1 MNNDVITIKL
11 PSKAEYVSIARLAAS
26 VISNTV
32 GFDIEEIDD
41 IKVAVGE
48 ACNNAVLH
56 GKSEEEVYEIAFKL
70 SEEKIHI
77 EVKDDGVGFDEEKY
91 EEPDLNHL
99 KGNGLGIYIMKS
111 LMDEVDIVVGE
122 NAGTTLK
129 LIKYLEK

>member
-1 MNNDVITIKL
+1 MNNDVISIKL

-32 GFDIEEIDD
+32 GFDIEDIDD

-56 GKSEEEVYEIAFKL
+56 GKSEDEVYEIAFKL
-70 SEEKIHI
+70 SEEKVHI
-77 EVKDDGVGFDEEKY
+77 EVKDNGIGFDEEKY
-91 EEPDLNHL
+91 EEPDLDNL

-111 LMDEVDIVVGE
+111 LMDEVDIIANDKE
-122 NAGTTLK
+122 GTTLK
-129 LIKYLEK
+129 LVKYLE

>member
-56 GKSEEEVYEIAFKL
+56 GKSEDEVYEIAFKL
-70 SEEKIHI
+70 SDEKIHI
-77 EVKDDGVGFDEEKY
+77 EVKDNGIGFDEDKY
-91 EEPDLNHL
+91 EEPDLTQL

-111 LMDEVDIVVGE
+111 LMDEVDIVANNNE
-122 NAGTTLK
+122 GTTLK
-129 LIKYLEK
+129 LIKYLE

>member
-56 GKSEEEVYEIAFKL
+56 GKDAEEVYEINFML
-70 SEEKIHI
+70 SEKKIHI
-77 EVKDDGVGFDEEKY
+77 EVKDKGIGFDEEKY
-91 EEPDLNHL
+91 EEPDLENL

-111 LMDEVDIVVGE
+111 LMDEVDIVANDNE
-122 NAGTTLK
+122 GTTLK
-129 LIKYLEK
+129 LVKYLE

>member
-1 MNNDVITIKL
+1 MSNDVISIKL

-26 VISNTV
+26 VISNTI
-32 GFDIEEIDD
+32 GFDVEDIDD

-70 SEEKIHI
+70 SDDKIHI
-77 EVKDDGVGFDEEKY
+77 EVKDNGIGFDEEKY
-91 EEPDLNHL
+91 EEPDLNNL

-111 LMDEVDIVVGE
+111 LMDEVDIIANNE
-122 NAGTTLK
+122 DGTVLK
-129 LIKYLEK
+129 LVKYLD

>member
-56 GKSEEEVYEIAFKL
+56 GHSEEEVYEINFRL
-70 SEEKIHI
+70 SDEKIHI
-77 EVKDDGVGFDEEKY
+77 EVKDNGIGFDEEKY
-91 EEPDLNHL
+91 EEPDLNNL

-111 LMDEVDIVVGE
+111 LMDEVDILPNGE
-122 NAGTTLK
+122 EGTTLK
-129 LIKYLEK
+129 LIKYLE

>member
-1 MNNDVITIKL
+1 MKKDVITIKL

-32 GFDIEEIDD
+32 GFNIEEIDD

-56 GKSEEEVYEIAFKL
+56 GKSEDEVYEINFIL
-70 SEEKIHI
+70 SDDKIHI
-77 EVKDDGVGFDEEKY
+77 EVKDNGVGFDEDKY
-91 EEPDLNHL
+91 EEPDLNNL

-111 LMDEVDIVVGE
+111 LMDEVDITAE
-122 NAGTTLK
+122 NKEGTTLK
-129 LIKYLEK
+129 MVKYLE

>member
-32 GFDIEEIDD
+32 GFDIEDIDD

-56 GKSEEEVYEIAFKL
+56 GKSEEEIYEIAFKL
-70 SEEKIHI
+70 SDEKIHI
-77 EVKDDGVGFDEEKY
+77 EVKDNGIGFDEEKY
-91 EEPDLNHL
+91 EEPDLDNL

-111 LMDEVDIVVGE
+111 LMDEVDIIANDKE
-122 NAGTTLK
+122 GTILK
-129 LIKYLEK
+129 LVKYLE

>member
-32 GFDIEEIDD
+32 GFDIEDIDD

-56 GKSEEEVYEIAFKL
+56 GKNEEEVYEIAFKL
-70 SEEKIHI
+70 SDEKVHI
-77 EVKDDGVGFDEEKY
+77 EVKDNGIGFDEEKY
-91 EEPDLNHL
+91 EEPDLDNL

-111 LMDEVDIVVGE
+111 LMDEVDIIA
-122 NAGTTLK
+122 NDKDGTTLK
-129 LIKYLEK
+129 LVKYLE

>member
-1 MNNDVITIKL
+1 MSNDVITIKL

-70 SEEKIHI
+70 SEKKIHI
-77 EVKDDGVGFDEEKY
+77 EVKDNGIGFDEEKY

-111 LMDEVDIVVGE
+111 LMDEVDIIVNDE
-122 NAGTTLK
+122 EGTTLK
-129 LIKYLEK
+129 LIKYLE

>member
-1 MNNDVITIKL
+1 MKNDVITIKL

-56 GKSEEEVYEIAFKL
+56 GSGEEDIYEIDFVL

-77 EVKDDGVGFDEEKY
+77 EVKDRGIGFDEDKY
-91 EEPDLNHL
+91 EEPDLDNL

-111 LMDEVDIVVGE
+111 LMDEVDIVANE
-122 NAGTTLK
+122 DEGTVLK
-129 LIKYLEK
+129 LIKYLE

>member
-1 MNNDVITIKL
+1 MNDVITIKL

-56 GKSEEEVYEIAFKL
+56 GKSEDEVYEINFEL
-70 SEEKIHI
+70 SDSKIHI
-77 EVKDDGVGFDEEKY
+77 EVKDNGIGFDEDKY
-91 EEPDLNHL
+91 EEPDLDNL

-111 LMDEVDIVVGE
+111 LMDEVDIIANDNE
-122 NAGTTLK
+122 GTTLK
-129 LIKYLEK
+129 LVKYLD

>member
-1 MNNDVITIKL
+1 MKNDVITIKL

-32 GFDIEEIDD
+32 GFNIEEIDD

-56 GKSEEEVYEIAFKL
+56 GKSEEEVYEINFML
-70 SEEKIHI
+70 SDEKIHI
-77 EVKDDGVGFDEEKY
+77 EVKDNGIGFDEEKY
-91 EEPDLNHL
+91 EEPDLDNL

-111 LMDEVDIVVGE
+111 LMDEVDILANNNE
-122 NAGTTLK
+122 GTTLK
-129 LIKYLEK
+129 LVKYLE

>member
-1 MNNDVITIKL
+1 MNNDVISIKL

-32 GFDIEEIDD
+32 GFDIEDIDD

-70 SEEKIHI
+70 SEKKVHI
-77 EVKDDGVGFDEEKY
+77 EVKDNGIGFDEEKY
-91 EEPDLNHL
+91 EEPDLENL

-111 LMDEVDIVVGE
+111 LMDEVDIIANDKE
-122 NAGTTLK
+122 GTTLK
-129 LIKYLEK
+129 LVKYLE

>member
-1 MNNDVITIKL
+1 MNNDVISIKL

-32 GFDIEEIDD
+32 GFDIEDIDD

-70 SEEKIHI
+70 SDEKIHI
-77 EVKDDGVGFDEEKY
+77 EVKDNGIGFDEEKY
-91 EEPDLNHL
+91 EEPDLENL

-111 LMDEVDIVVGE
+111 LMDEVDIIANNKE
-122 NAGTTLK
+122 GTVLK
-129 LIKYLEK
+129 LVKYLD

>member
-32 GFDIEEIDD
+32 GFDIEDIDD

-56 GKSEEEVYEIAFKL
+56 GNNEEEVYEIAFKL
-70 SEEKIHI
+70 SDEKIHI
-77 EVKDDGVGFDEEKY
+77 EVKDNGIGFDEEKY
-91 EEPDLNHL
+91 EEPDLENL

-111 LMDEVDIVVGE
+111 LMDEVDIIA
-122 NAGTTLK
+122 NDKDGTTLK
-129 LIKYLEK
+129 LVKYLE

>member
-1 MNNDVITIKL
+1 MKL

-32 GFDIEEIDD
+32 GFDIEDIDD

-56 GKSEEEVYEIAFKL
+56 GKNEEEVYEIAFKL
-70 SEEKIHI
+70 SDEKIHI
-77 EVKDDGVGFDEEKY
+77 EVKDNGIGFDEEKY
-91 EEPDLNHL
+91 EEPDLDNL

-111 LMDEVDIVVGE
+111 LMDEVDIIA
-122 NAGTTLK
+122 NDKDGTTLK
-129 LIKYLEK
+129 LVKYLE

>member
-1 MNNDVITIKL
+1 MNKDVITIKL

-32 GFDIEEIDD
+32 GFNIEEIDD

-56 GKSEEEVYEIAFKL
+56 GKSEEEVYEINFVL
-70 SEEKIHI
+70 SDEKIHI
-77 EVKDDGVGFDEEKY
+77 EVKDNGIGFDEDKY
-91 EEPDLNHL
+91 EEPDLNNL

-111 LMDEVDIVVGE
+111 LMDEVDISAE
-122 NAGTTLK
+122 NKEGTTLK
-129 LIKYLEK
+129 MVKYLE

>member
-32 GFDIEEIDD
+32 GFDIEDIDD

-56 GKSEEEVYEIAFKL
+56 GKNEEEVYEIAFKL
-70 SEEKIHI
+70 SDEKIHI
-77 EVKDDGVGFDEEKY
+77 EVKDNGIGFDEEKY
-91 EEPDLNHL
+91 EEPDLDNL

-111 LMDEVDIVVGE
+111 LMDEVDIIA
-122 NAGTTLK
+122 NDKDGTTLK
-129 LIKYLEK
+129 LVKYLE

>member
-1 MNNDVITIKL
+1 MSNDVITIKL

-77 EVKDDGVGFDEEKY
+77 EVKDNGIGFDEEKY

-111 LMDEVDIVVGE
+111 LMDEVDIIVNDE
-122 NAGTTLK
+122 EGTTLK
-129 LIKYLEK
+129 LIKYLE

>member
-32 GFDIEEIDD
+32 GFDIEDIDD

-56 GKSEEEVYEIAFKL
+56 GKNEEEVYEIAFKL
-70 SEEKIHI
+70 SDEKIHI
-77 EVKDDGVGFDEEKY
+77 EVKDNGIGFDEEKY
-91 EEPDLNHL
+91 EEPDLNNL

-111 LMDEVDIVVGE
+111 LMDEVDIIA
-122 NAGTTLK
+122 NDKDGTTLK
-129 LIKYLEK
+129 LVKYLE

>member
-32 GFDIEEIDD
+32 GFDVEEIDD

-70 SEEKIHI
+70 SEEKVHI
-77 EVKDDGVGFDEEKY
+77 EVKDNGVGFDEDKY
-91 EEPDLNHL
+91 EEPDLNNL

-111 LMDEVDIVVGE
+111 LMDEVDID
-122 NAGTTLK
+122 ADDQGTK
-129 LIKYLEK
+129 LTMVKYLE

>member
-1 MNNDVITIKL
+1 MNDVITIKL

-32 GFDIEEIDD
+32 GFDVEEIDD

-56 GKSEEEVYEIAFKL
+56 GRSENEVYEINFKL
-70 SEEKIHI
+70 SDEKIHI
-77 EVKDDGVGFDEEKY
+77 EVKDNGKGFDEEKY
-91 EEPDLNHL
+91 EEPDLNNL

-111 LMDEVDIVVGE
+111 LMDEVDIYG
-122 NAGTTLK
+122 NNSDGTTLK
-129 LIKYLEK
+129 LIKYLE

>member
-1 MNNDVITIKL
+1 MKNDVITIKL

-56 GKSEEEVYEIAFKL
+56 GNSEDSEYEINFML
-70 SEEKIHI
+70 SDEKIHI
-77 EVKDDGVGFDEEKY
+77 EVKDNGIGFDEDKY
-91 EEPDLNHL
+91 EEPDLDNL

-111 LMDEVDIVVGE
+111 LMDEVDILANDNE
-122 NAGTTLK
+122 GTKLK
-129 LIKYLEK
+129 LIKYLE

>member
-56 GKSEEEVYEIAFKL
+56 GRSEHEVYEINFML
-70 SEEKIHI
+70 SDEKIHI
-77 EVKDDGVGFDEEKY
+77 EVKDNGVGFDEDKY
-91 EEPDLNHL
+91 EEPDLDNL

-111 LMDEVDIVVGE
+111 LMDEVDILPNGKD
-122 NAGTTLK
+122 GTVLK
-129 LIKYLEK
+129 LIKYLE

>member
-32 GFDIEEIDD
+32 GFDIEDIDD

-56 GKSEEEVYEIAFKL
+56 GNNEEEVYEIAFKL
-70 SEEKIHI
+70 SDEKIHI
-77 EVKDDGVGFDEEKY
+77 EVKDNGIGFDEEKY
-91 EEPDLNHL
+91 EEPDLDNL

-111 LMDEVDIVVGE
+111 LMDEVDIIA
-122 NAGTTLK
+122 NDKDGTTLK
-129 LIKYLEK
+129 LVKYLE